1 MNILEAKTAI
11 DQYFGLVKI
20 DLRPYWDGAYNNTPI
35 LNPDSFSDYANMRRV
50 LAETKTH
57 HKFEWINSG
66 LYLPDYV
73 WLSGDTA
80 TFFKL
85 KYGL

>member
-1 MNILEAKTAI
+1 MNILEPVTVD
-11 DQYFGLVKI
+11 DQYFGLI
-20 DLRPYWDGAYNNTPI
+20 RLDLRPYWEKVYSYKNV
-35 LNPDSFSDYANMRRV
+35 LNPDSFKEYANMRKL
-50 LAETKTH
+50 LAATQTH

-73 WLSGDTA
+73 WLSDDTA

>member
-1 MNILEAKTAI
+1 MNIIGTEVLY
-11 DQYFGLVKI
+11 DQYSGLTKI
-20 DLRPYWDGAYNNTPI
+20 DLRPYWNESYKNTPV
-35 LNPDSFSDYANMRRV
+35 LNSDSFREYAEMRKV
-50 LAETKTH
+50 LSKTDAY

-73 WLSGDTA
+73 WLSNDTA

-85 KYGL
+85 KYGI

>member
-1 MNILEAKTAI
+1 MNILAPTSRDNE
-11 DQYFGLVKI
+11 YFGLVRV
-20 DLRPYWDGAYNNTPI
+20 DLRPYWNGAYAHTAI
-35 LNPDSFSDYANMRRV
+35 LNPDSFMDYRDMRKV
-50 LAETKTH
+50 LAETGTH

-73 WLSGDTA
+73 WLSDDTA